1 MDNLEQNKFDISLI
15 KLIVGLGNM
24 GNEFIATRHNVGFE
38 FLDSLVSGARFKEDK
53 DFFADFIEAKI
64 EDQKVLLMKPR
75 TMMNLSGKA
84 VIAATNFYKI
94 KPEEVLVVH
103 DDLDI
108 KLGAF
113 KMHFSKGPK
122 VHNGILSIENRFGTP
137 DFWRL
142 RIGVDNRDVVTRN
155 HMTGSAYVLG
165 KFKADERNL
174 IIQTY
179 NDIIGQYF

>member
-1 MDNLEQNKFDISLI
+1 
-15 KLIVGLGNM
+15 
-24 GNEFIATRHNVGFE
+24 
-38 FLDSLVSGARFKEDK
+38 
-53 DFFADFIEAKI
+53 
-64 EDQKVLLMKPR
+64 
-75 TMMNLSGKA
+75 MMNLSGKA

-137 DFWRL
+137 DFWHEFCKSVELLAKRETKRAL
-142 RIGVDNRDVVTRN
+142 PVP
-155 HMTGSAYVLG
+155 H
-165 KFKADERNL
+165 
-174 IIQTY
+174 
-179 NDIIGQYF
+179 